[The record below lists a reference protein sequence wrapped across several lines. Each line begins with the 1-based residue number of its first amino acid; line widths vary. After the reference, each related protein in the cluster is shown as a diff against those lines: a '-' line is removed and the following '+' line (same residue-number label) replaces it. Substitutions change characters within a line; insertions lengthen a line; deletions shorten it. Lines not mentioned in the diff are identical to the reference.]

1 MTPEVLAEVFAAR
14 VLLADV
20 VAGAFFAADAVV
32 VLAAAADV
40 ADVDFEEVDFA
51 ALDLVAV
58 DFEDVDFVDVDFAV
72 VVLAIDFAADVL
84 EVRRPVAGFFA
95 GPLARLSAS
104 SCTARAKSISSTD
117 SPRGIVAFVS
127 PSVT

>member
-1 MTPEVLAEVFAAR
+1 

-32 VLAAAADV
+32 GLAAAADF

-58 DFEDVDFVDVDFAV
+58 DFADVDFADVDFADADFAV
-72 VVLAIDFAADVL
+72 VVLAVDFAADVL
-84 EVRRPVAGFFA
+84 EVRRPAAGLFA